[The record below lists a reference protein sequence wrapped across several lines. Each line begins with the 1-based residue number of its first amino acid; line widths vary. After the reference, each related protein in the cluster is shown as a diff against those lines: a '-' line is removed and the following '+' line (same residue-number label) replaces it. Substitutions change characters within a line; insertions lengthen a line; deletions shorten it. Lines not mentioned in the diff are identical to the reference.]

1 MRENKMDKASIKWKL
16 WIFGSLII
24 VFGIALSS
32 LFMLSNEGFYFF
44 GWLNHYVVGFLVL
57 GLILLVF
64 GFLLTITCL
73 DQCDASKNNSHNTT
87 KRRIVLIA
95 VSIFFLILIGYLM
108 AVDYEWTVKALV
120 IEDFDQIFAF
130 YHEFTLT
137 SHSAMFATLLI
148 FGIFV
153 LPFTISETGVLDEQ
167 PISQAEDLEK
177 GQSIEEAEDQVDR
190 LASLLKKRF
199 GPIKKIRNYISS
211 IGLTLIIVGGCLIG
225 LPHFFFIDSPKIWNP
240 ETGEWLR
247 KNYQGFIRGQL
258 FLIGIILLI
267 VGVLLIRHYLRSSRH
282 TSDQEKR

>member
-1 MRENKMDKASIKWKL
+1 MEKAPVKRKL
-16 WIFGSLII
+16 WIIGSLII
-24 VFGIALSS
+24 VFGITLSS
-32 LFMLSNEGFYFF
+32 LFMLSNERLYFF

-73 DQCDASKNNSHNTT
+73 DQCGASKNKPYNAT
-87 KRRIVLIA
+87 KRRIVLIVVA
-95 VSIFFLILIGYLM
+95 TFFLLLIGYLM

-153 LPFTISETGVLDEQ
+153 LPFTINETGVLDERA
-167 PISQAEDLEK
+167 ISQAEDLEM
-177 GQSIEEAEDQVDR
+177 GQSLEEAEDQVDR
-190 LASLLKKRF
+190 LASFLKKRF
-199 GPIKKIRNYISS
+199 CPIKKIRNYISP

-225 LPHFFFIDSPKIWNP
+225 LPHFFFIDSPRIWNP

-258 FLIGIILLI
+258 FVIGIILLI
-267 VGVLLIRHYLRSSRH
+267 IGVILIRHYMRSSRH